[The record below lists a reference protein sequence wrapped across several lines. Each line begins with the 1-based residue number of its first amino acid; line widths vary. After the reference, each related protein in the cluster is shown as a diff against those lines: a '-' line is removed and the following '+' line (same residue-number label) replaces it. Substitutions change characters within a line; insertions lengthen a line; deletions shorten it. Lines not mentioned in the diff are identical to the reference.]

1 MRRGELRHIVNIM
14 STALTD
20 DGMGGYK
27 KGTVTESQE
36 VWGDVKQLSANRT
49 MALGLTDFKQ
59 LKEVTIAKN
68 GVTITEANHLNIDS
82 ENYTI
87 HSIDETDDF
96 FYKIIAYKK

>member
-1 MRRGELRHIVNIM
+1 
-14 STALTD
+14 
-20 DGMGGYK
+20 
-27 KGTVTESQE
+27 
-36 VWGDVKQLSANRT
+36 